1 MATIISR
8 SEAFYVMKYSKPAI
22 FIGIV
27 ITLCL
32 QFACAEADAIE
43 PERPSVSSE
52 TISTSLTQ
60 SEALF
65 KQRDDIAKLREAI
78 TVLRKARDPR
88 QRNFEVEWKFA
99 RLNYFLGTQS
109 TDEKEANKAF
119 EEARDAGKIASTL
132 EPQKADGHFWY
143 GASLGE
149 LSRKNMLTVGLKSID
164 LVRGAMQKVVEIQ
177 PNYQNTSA
185 YDVLGQIE
193 LETRLYGG
201 KAEKAVELLEKGL
214 ENEKDNMNLHLH
226 LAEAY
231 LAVRKEGEARKQL
244 DKVLSMKHNPDFL
257 IECREA
263 VEKAKKLLATKF

>member
-1 MATIISR
+1 
-8 SEAFYVMKYSKPAI
+8 MKNNKAAL
-22 FIGIV
+22 FIVIV
-27 ITLCL
+27 ITLYL
-32 QFACAEADAIE
+32 QFACTETDAVE
-43 PERPSVSSE
+43 SERPAVSAE
-52 TISTSLTQ
+52 TISSSLSQ
-60 SEALF
+60 SEILF
-65 KQRDDIAKLREAI
+65 KQREDVARLRAAI
-78 TVLRKARDPR
+78 NVLRPARDPR

-99 RLNYFLGTQS
+99 KFNYFLGTQS
-109 TDEKEANKAF
+109 TDEKESNKAF
-119 EEARDAGKIASTL
+119 EEGRDAGKIASTL
-132 EPQKADGHFWY
+132 EPQKAEGYFWY

-149 LSRKNMLTVGLKSID
+149 LSRKNMLTVGIKSID
-164 LVRGAMQKVVEIQ
+164 LVRGAMQKVIEIQ
-177 PNYQNTSA
+177 PSYQNTSA

-214 ENEKDNMNLHLH
+214 ENETDNMNLHLH

-231 LAVRKEGEARKQL
+231 LAVKKEAEARKQL

>member
-1 MATIISR
+1 MTN
-8 SEAFYVMKYSKPAI
+8 SKAAI
-22 FIGIV
+22 FIAIV

-32 QFACAEADAIE
+32 QLACGEADAIE
-43 PERPSVSSE
+43 PERSTVSPE
-52 TISTSLTQ
+52 TISTSLSQ

-65 KQRDDIAKLREAI
+65 KQREDLAKLRDAI
-78 TVLRKARDPR
+78 TVLRTARDPR
-88 QRNFEVEWKFA
+88 HRNFEVEWKFA
-99 RLNYFLGTQS
+99 KLNYFLGKQS
-109 TDEKEANKAF
+109 TDEKESNKAF
-119 EEARDAGKIASTL
+119 EEGRDAGKIALGL
-132 EPQKADGHFWY
+132 EPAKPEGHFWY
-143 GASLGE
+143 GANLGE
-149 LSRKNMLTVGLKSID
+149 LSRKNMLTVGVKS
-164 LVRGAMQKVVEIQ
+164 LESVRGAMQKVVEIQ

-231 LAVRKEGEARKQL
+231 LAVKRESDARKQL

-263 VEKAKKLLATKF
+263 VERAKKLLATKF

>member
-1 MATIISR
+1 
-8 SEAFYVMKYSKPAI
+8 MKNGKLAI
-22 FIGIV
+22 LFIIV

-32 QFACAEADAIE
+32 HFGCAEADAIE
-43 PERPSVSSE
+43 PELPTVSSE

-60 SEALF
+60 SEVLF
-65 KQRDDIAKLREAI
+65 KQREDIAKLREAI
-78 TVLRKARDPR
+78 TVLRKAREPR
-88 QRNFEVEWKFA
+88 QRKFEVEWRFA

-109 TDEKEANKAF
+109 PDEQESTKAF
-119 EEARDAGKIASTL
+119 ESGRDAGKIALGL
-132 EPQKADGHFWY
+132 EPTKAEGHFWY
-143 GASLGE
+143 GANLGE
-149 LSRKNMLTVGLKSID
+149 LSRKNMLTVGVKSLPD
-164 LVRGAMQKVVEIQ
+164 VRAAMQKVLEIQ
-177 PNYQNTSA
+177 PNYQNSSA

-214 ENEKDNMNLHLH
+214 ETETNNMNLHLH

-244 DKVLSMKHNPDFL
+244 EKVLSMKHNPDFL

>member
-1 MATIISR
+1 MTN
-8 SEAFYVMKYSKPAI
+8 SKAAI
-22 FIGIV
+22 FIAIV

-32 QFACAEADAIE
+32 QVGCGEADAIE
-43 PERPSVSSE
+43 PDRPTISSE
-52 TISTSLTQ
+52 TISKSLAQ
-60 SEALF
+60 SETLF
-65 KQRDDIAKLREAI
+65 KQREDLAKLREAVTI
-78 TVLRKARDPR
+78 LRPARDPR

-99 RLNYFLGTQS
+99 KLNYFLGKQS
-109 TDEKEANKAF
+109 TDEKESNKAF
-119 EEARDAGKIASTL
+119 EEGRDAGKIALGL
-132 EPQKADGHFWY
+132 EPAKPEGHFWY
-143 GASLGE
+143 GANLGE
-149 LSRKNMLTVGLKSID
+149 LSRKNMLTVGVKS
-164 LVRGAMQKVVEIQ
+164 LESVRGAMQKVVEIQ

-231 LAVRKEGEARKQL
+231 LAVKRESDARKQL

-263 VEKAKKLLATKF
+263 VERAKKLLATKF